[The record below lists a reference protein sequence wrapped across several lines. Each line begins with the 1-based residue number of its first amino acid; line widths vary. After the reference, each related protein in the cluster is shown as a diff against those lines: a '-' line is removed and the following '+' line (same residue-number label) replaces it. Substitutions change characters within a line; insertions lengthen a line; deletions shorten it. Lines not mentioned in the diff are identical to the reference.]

1 MKKLFLGILLI
12 VLIII
17 AVPLINSKDSVKTK
31 DINLEDTGEVEK
43 HIVKLIEDEEIN
55 TEDKGKIIRA
65 LPSINWEDLSEE
77 EEEELKSK
85 MALWIYK
92 AEVKEE
98 EEIDAVIK
106 VSSRFY
112 GEDYMKILEKLA
124 QLYGDNMDEFLRALS
139 ENKARVIDLGESFY
153 DLEMYEVNGRSISE
167 DFLYIRDSEKLND
180 EEKKVGYEF
189 LEIIS
194 SCGT

>member
-17 AVPLINSKDSVKTK
+17 AVPLINSKDSVTRKE
-31 DINLEDTGEVEK
+31 INLEDTGEVEK
-43 HIVKLIEDEEIN
+43 HIVKLIEDEEID
-55 TEDKGKIIRA
+55 TEDKSKIIRA
-65 LPSINWEDLSEE
+65 LPNINWDELSEE

-85 MALWIYK
+85 MALWIYN
-92 AEVKEE
+92 AEIKGE

-112 GEDYMKILEKLA
+112 EEDYMKILEKLI

-153 DLEMYEVNGRSISE
+153 DLEMYETNGRSISE
-167 DFLYIRDSEKLND
+167 DFLYISGSKELND
-180 EEKKVGYEF
+180 EEKKIGYEF